1 MKTQITPELEVSIIN
16 HWNEKSKEELST
28 MTGLSKRQV
37 AGIIGKYSG
46 KITDSKGKILSRTR
60 IDDNGYIPVTAKT
73 LELGGFKFTKDALA
87 KREQTNKKMK
97 ESLTGRKKKKT
108 E

>member
-1 MKTQITPELEVSIIN
+1 MKTQITPELEVQIIDN
-16 HWNEKSKEELST
+16 WNNKSKEELAT

-46 KITDSKGKILSRTR
+46 KIVDKQGKVLKRTF
-60 IDDNGYIPVTAKT
+60 DDGNGYIPVTAKT

-87 KREQTNKKMK
+87 KREQTNKKMA
-97 ESLTGRKKKKT
+97 ESLKGRKNKKT